1 MAVGDI
7 GFIVS
12 SISATVPV
20 VPDRGLSRTS
30 KPKVRSA
37 KFGDGYEQRL
47 ADGLNSLEED
57 FSVTFTNRSKAEADD
72 INAFFNTNK
81 GVTSFNFTFPDSN
94 SGTNDSTGNPVTTIK
109 VVCSEWSQNYTDLRG
124 SSISATF
131 KRVYEP

>member
-12 SISATVPV
+12 SISATDPV
-20 VPDRGLSRTS
+20 DPDRRLA
-30 KPKVRSA
+30 RSA
-37 KFGDGYEQRL
+37 KPRVKSAKIGDGYEQRIV
-47 ADGLNSLEED
+47 DGLNSLEEE
-57 FSVTFTNRSKAEADD
+57 FNVTFNNRSKAQADD

-94 SGTNDSTGNPVTTIK
+94 SSTNDSTGSPVTTIK
-109 VVCSEWSQNYTDLRG
+109 VVCSEWSQSYTDLRG
-124 SSISATF
+124 SSISGTF

>member
-30 KPKVRSA
+30 KPKIRSA

-47 ADGLNSLEED
+47 ADGLN
-57 FSVTFTNRSKAEADD
+57 
-72 INAFFNTNK
+72 
-81 GVTSFNFTFPDSN
+81 
-94 SGTNDSTGNPVTTIK
+94 
-109 VVCSEWSQNYTDLRG
+109 Y
-124 SSISATF
+124 
-131 KRVYEP
+131 

>member
-1 MAVGDI
+1 MPDI
-7 GFIVS
+7 GFAVTGI
-12 SISATVPV
+12 TGQV
-20 VPDRGLSRTS
+20 VPDKGLSRS
-30 KPKVRSA
+30 SSPKVRSA
-37 KFGDGYEQRL
+37 QFGDGYEQRL
-47 ADGLNSLEED
+47 ADGLNSLEET
-57 FSVTFTNRSKAEADD
+57 FAVTFSNRAKAEADD

-81 GVTSFNFTFPDSN
+81 GVTSFDFTFPDSN

>member
-12 SISATVPV
+12 NISATVPV

-72 INAFFNTNK
+72 INA
-81 GVTSFNFTFPDSN
+81 VS
-94 SGTNDSTGNPVTTIK
+94 
-109 VVCSEWSQNYTDLRG
+109 YTHLTLPTK
-124 SSISATF
+124 A
-131 KRVYEP
+131 